1 MCVLRIG
8 SFSGSV
14 DKRRRCLHFMGWIV
28 FFVGGREIL
37 RVHLIKITLVGD
49 LSRSVLT
56 DIISVIEGV
65 SYRHYA

>member
-28 FFVGGREIL
+28 FFLGGREIL

-49 LSRSVLT
+49 LSRFVLT
-56 DIISVIEGV
+56 DFISVIEGV
-65 SYRHYA
+65 SFHA

>member
-8 SFSGSV
+8 GFSGSV

-49 LSRSVLT
+49 LSCSVLT
-56 DIISVIEGV
+56 DFISVIEGL
-65 SYRHYA
+65 SFHA